1 MEGVMVELK
10 TRTRA
15 TGATGLMARHGP
27 ARLVS
32 ETGGTLD
39 VTTSVSDPGFNP
51 LDLLYASLAACLVL
65 SVKGAVNRLQ
75 FAERFID
82 VSARVTGEKAHE
94 GPSRVET
101 IFARLTITGDF
112 TDQERDEIARL
123 AKELCT
129 VSNTLALTPSI
140 EVTVEGV

>member
-1 MEGVMVELK
+1 MDLK
-10 TRTRA
+10 TRRRV
-15 TGATGLMARHGP
+15 TGATGKMARHGH
-27 ARLVS
+27 ASLVT

-39 VTTSVSDPGFNP
+39 VVTGVSDPGFNP

-75 FAERFID
+75 LGERFVD
-82 VSARVTGEKAHE
+82 VSAHVNGEKAHD

-101 IFARLTITGDF
+101 IQAKLTINGDF
-112 TDQERDEIARL
+112 SDLERQEIAKL

-129 VSNTLALTPSI
+129 VSNTLALTPAIHVS
-140 EVTVEGV
+140 VESA